1 MNLKDRFKPLYYA
14 LLHFKNDPDYHK
26 MPPEL
31 AEPVKDIIEKVKQ
44 MAVDYA

>member
-1 MNLKDRFKPLYYA
+1 V
-14 LLHFKNDPDYHK
+14 LLHFTGSKDFHK

-44 MAVDYA
+44 MAEDYA